1 MANEEILTGLNNALT
16 RGQSIQAAIQS
27 LINSGYPPQEV
38 YETSRYAGMGIT
50 SELSSIQR
58 RTEENNY
65 QNDYKKL
72 PVSSKE
78 NNSLYPS
85 SEKKESKKIST
96 WVIVLIITFL
106 VLLVLLGIFIWKGE
120 AIINSLFS

>member
-27 LINSGYPPQEV
+27 LINSGYPTQEV

-78 NNSLYPS
+78 NNSLYHS

>member
-38 YETSRYAGMGIT
+38 YVTSRYAGMCIT

-72 PVSSKE
+72 PVSSK
-78 NNSLYPS
+78 
-85 SEKKESKKIST
+85 
-96 WVIVLIITFL
+96 
-106 VLLVLLGIFIWKGE
+106 
-120 AIINSLFS
+120 